1 MLAELDCFEIGLPAA
16 YFTGD
21 GHGQSK
27 EANCDTQESSET
39 WEGRIQ
45 IGGNTYWRVSFGW
58 VPNLQRGSPW
68 LRRRPARV
76 DRLIRRAQNSSIR
89 FRKCAV
95 TGWRARQ
102 PKSNSASNSR
112 KN

>member
-1 MLAELDCFEIGLPAA
+1 MYKYGGGASLSHFSL
-16 YFTGD
+16 
-21 GHGQSK
+21 
-27 EANCDTQESSET
+27 
-39 WEGRIQ
+39 RIQ
-45 IGGNTYWRVSFGW
+45 IGDSTYWRVSFGF

-68 LRRRPARV
+68 LRRRPAQV

-95 TGWRARQ
+95 TGWRAQQ

-112 KN
+112 KNEAADSVPDAVAAYQEWLNEEMG